1 MSNNSSDSLPMN
13 SSADELL
20 SAIET
25 SGVLSEANLRAIREG
40 LVNVADSLDSGSLAE
55 QLVEEGRLTEFQ
67 AKHLLGGRA
76 DGLVLGRYV
85 LLDRI
90 GVGAMGRVFKA
101 RHRLM
106 DRIVALKLVLPG
118 CVTSRNVVARFL
130 REMKIVGVLDHP
142 NVVRAFDAD
151 QYNDSPYI
159 VMEYLEGED
168 LEKAMRLRGTMPAE
182 EVVGYMA
189 QTAWGL
195 AHAHEKGIVHRDIK
209 PTNLFLVP
217 STGVVKVLDLGLGV
231 FVNVSHGKSSP
242 LDTDEGF
249 VVGTTDYM
257 SPEQVSGEPVDFRT
271 DLFSLGCTMFRLLT
285 RSFAFPGTTKMDR
298 LVRRLDGPHVPIDT
312 LRRDLSY
319 RLIDTLD
326 RLLALS
332 PNDRFVDTI
341 EAAEALESLLPA
353 SERPSQKA
361 GRLSIPAAAR
371 RPSADQKH
379 FQREA
384 PVDWS
389 LVESALTGDAVD
401 SSDANGPITSRAPA
415 TETVTPSR
423 LKHHR
428 KNLEEEV
435 GESGRTV
442 QREYRKEVIK
452 LNRELADLK
461 AQDAMGGESSTL
473 SIWLEHF
480 GEQLGDFLAEPH
492 AGHMLLVAFVTTMI
506 VAIGLAVALG

>member
-1 MSNNSSDSLPMN
+1 
-13 SSADELL
+13 
-20 SAIET
+20 
-25 SGVLSEANLRAIREG
+25 
-40 LVNVADSLDSGSLAE
+40 
-55 QLVEEGRLTEFQ
+55 
-67 AKHLLGGRA
+67 
-76 DGLVLGRYV
+76 
-85 LLDRI
+85 
-90 GVGAMGRVFKA
+90 
-101 RHRLM
+101 
-106 DRIVALKLVLPG
+106 
-118 CVTSRNVVARFL
+118 
-130 REMKIVGVLDHP
+130 MKIVGVLDHP

-151 QYNDSPYI
+151 QYNDSPFI

-168 LEKAMRLRGTMPAE
+168 LEKALRLRGPMAAE

-209 PTNLFLVP
+209 PTNLFLV
-217 STGVVKVLDLGLGV
+217 SSSGVVKVLDLGLGV
-231 FVNVSHGKSSP
+231 FVNVSHGKSTP

-257 SPEQVSGEPVDFRT
+257 SPEQVSGEPVDART
-271 DLFSLGCTMFRLLT
+271 DLFSLGCTMYRLLT
-285 RSFAFPGTTKMDR
+285 GAFAFPGTTKMDR

-312 LRRDLSY
+312 LRRDLSF
-319 RLIDTLD
+319 RLIDSLD
-326 RLLALS
+326 RMLALRPS
-332 PNDRFVDTI
+332 DRFVDAV

-353 SERPSQKA
+353 AQRPSQKN
-361 GRLSIPAAAR
+361 GRLSIPR
-371 RPSADQKH
+371 SERGPSAEQRQ

-389 LVESALTGDAVD
+389 LVESALDTERGAGP
-401 SSDANGPITSRAPA
+401 DANASITSSAPA
-415 TETVTPSR
+415 TRVVAPST
-423 LKHHR
+423 LNHHR
-428 KNLEEEV
+428 KNLEAEV

-461 AQDAMGGESSTL
+461 AQDAMGVGTSTL
-473 SIWLEHF
+473 ASWLEHF